1 MSKPKEI
8 HIEGKKYFAWP
19 YEEQTQV
26 KHKVLESYAKIWIS
40 KLGYKQN
47 TLFFDCHGGCG
58 AYISE
63 DGNLSYGSSI
73 IVKNIADEIS
83 KKRNTKTGI
92 YYCELLKKN
101 YENFL
106 DVVNDCGNPRIVS
119 YNKPFEDV
127 IADTTVSKYY
137 NKYPTLFLVDPFG
150 YKFCIDNLSLLM
162 KGHGNE
168 IILNFM
174 FDFINRFLSNAS
186 LETTYNNFFG
196 SDKWKEALSMKEKER
211 EDFLVKIFREKMK
224 EITKAKYVFP
234 YRLCYPDKDQTYYY
248 LFHATNHIDGITLMK
263 EAFAGVNNGRVQYL
277 GKYNKEISF
286 WDLSCF
292 KSEEIFSLCLIKY
305 KGKRISFGKLWSE
318 VVEDIAYTSKDLSQA
333 LVELEQVG
341 KVKVTRVSSVR
352 GRYKESDIIE
362 IL

>member
-19 YEEQTQV
+19 YEEQTQI

-40 KLGYKQN
+40 KLGYRKN

-58 AYISE
+58 AYLND
-63 DGNLSYGSSI
+63 DGNLSFGSSI
-73 IVKNIADEIS
+73 IVKSIADEIN
-83 KKRNTKTGI
+83 KNRKTKTGI
-92 YYCELLKKN
+92 YYCEIAKKN
-101 YENFL
+101 YDNFL
-106 DVVNDCGNPRIVS
+106 EVLDDCGNPKIMTH
-119 YNKPFEDV
+119 NKTFEDV
-127 IADTTVSKYY
+127 IIDDAVSKYY
-137 NKYPTLFLVDPFG
+137 NNYPTLFLIDPFG
-150 YKFCIDNLSLLM
+150 FNFCINSLSYLM
-162 KGHGNE
+162 KGQGNE

-174 FDFINRFLSNAS
+174 FDFINRFLSLPK
-186 LETTYNNFFG
+186 LETAYTNFFG
-196 SDKWKEALSMKEKER
+196 SDKWKKALNTKEKER
-211 EDFLVKIFREKMK
+211 EDFLVKIFREKIK
-224 EITKAKYVFP
+224 EVTKAKYVFP
-234 YRLCYPDKDQTYYY
+234 YRLCYPNKDQTYYY

-263 EAFAGVNNGRVQYL
+263 DAFAGVNNGRVQYL
-277 GKYNKEISF
+277 GKNNKEISF

-292 KSEEIFSLCLIKY
+292 KSEEIYKLCLIKY
-305 KGKRISFGKLWSE
+305 KGKKISFEKLWSE

-362 IL
+362 VL